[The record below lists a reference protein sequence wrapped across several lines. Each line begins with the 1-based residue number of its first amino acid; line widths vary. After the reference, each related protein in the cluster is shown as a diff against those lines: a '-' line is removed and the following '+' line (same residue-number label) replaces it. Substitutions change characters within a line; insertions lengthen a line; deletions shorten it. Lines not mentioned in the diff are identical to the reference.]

1 MFSSRL
7 PSVLAVSAA
16 LCFAVG
22 CSKSATTSQQYP
34 PETEATASKEAPPQ
48 EPLRP
53 PQLEHDCPMIVPGAQ
68 ARAEDTPEGVALTI
82 VTSEEDQVADVREL
96 SRQLM
101 QRQQERGT
109 AGRRGEAQP
118 PGVEYKNMGGSGL
131 PGSAGAPSVPSA
143 ARIEDVPSGVV
154 ITYRASDP
162 KHQDR
167 LSEEIHRN
175 AEQMTPGQCPGMA
188 PPEP

>member
-34 PETEATASKEAPPQ
+34 EATASASKEVPPEQPLAPPQ
-48 EPLRP
+48 I
-53 PQLEHDCPMIVPGAQ
+53 EHDCPMIVPGAQ

-82 VTSEEDQVADVREL
+82 VTTEEDKVADVREL
-96 SRQLM
+96 SRRLM

-131 PGSAGAPSVPSA
+131 PGSAGAPTVPAA
-143 ARIEDVPSGVV
+143 ARIEDIPGGSV

-162 KHQDR
+162 KHQDQ
-167 LSEEIHRN
+167 LSSDIHGN
-175 AEQMTPGQCPGMA
+175 AEKMTPGQCPGMA
-188 PPEP
+188 APVK